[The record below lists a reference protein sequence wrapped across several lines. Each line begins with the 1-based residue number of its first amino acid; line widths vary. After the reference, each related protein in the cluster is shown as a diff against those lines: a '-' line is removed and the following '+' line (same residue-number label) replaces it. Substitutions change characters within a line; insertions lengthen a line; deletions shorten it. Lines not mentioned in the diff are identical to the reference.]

1 MGAEPDSSQRSSEMG
16 QGKKLGTGCMR
27 GDADWR
33 QGKNVL
39 PMQVVRDWKR
49 LSIGGVS
56 SLPEGIQ
63 ALAG

>member
-1 MGAEPDSSQRSSEMG
+1 MS
-16 QGKKLGTGCMR
+16 

-39 PMQVVRDWKR
+39 PTQVVRDWKR

>member
-1 MGAEPDSSQRSSEMG
+1 
-16 QGKKLGTGCMR
+16 MR

-33 QGKNVL
+33 QGKDVL
-39 PMQVVRDWKR
+39 PLRVVRDWKR
-49 LSIGGVS
+49 LSFGGAS